1 MNEESRRVR
10 EGNSHDHESV
20 EVLHAIQSGLEEA
33 RPLAD
38 GCPMGD
44 TACAATDSFYTQKW
58 RVLSSLFLSL
68 FTVTF
73 IVLVAIFMSPVAP
86 VRVSSRA
93 QGRESISMFLA

>member
-1 MNEESRRVR
+1 MR
-10 EGNSHDHESV
+10 EGKGRIEGGSHDHESV
-20 EVLHAIQSGLEEA
+20 EVLHAIQNGLDDA

-38 GCPMGD
+38 GFLGGY

-68 FTVTF
+68 FTVTV
-73 IVLVAIFMSPVAP
+73 IVLIAVFMSLVAP

-93 QGRESISMFLA
+93 RGRESISMFLV